1 MAGEV
6 SWVFKVA
13 VNDGALD
20 EFRALAAEMNEANE
34 AAEPDALIYEWFL
47 ADDGSTVHL
56 YERYADNA
64 AAMNHVARFGENFAG
79 RFLALVSVTGVD
91 IYGPAGDDLKEAVAG
106 FSPNYYASI
115 GGFAR

>member
-13 VNDGALD
+13 VNDGALE
-20 EFRALAAEMNEANE
+20 EFRALVAEMNDANE
-34 AAEPDALIYEWFL
+34 AAEPDTLTYEWFL
-47 ADDGSTVHL
+47 ADDDSTVHL
-56 YERYADNA
+56 YERYVDNA

-79 RFLALVSVTGVD
+79 RFLALLSVTGVD
-91 IYGPAGDDLKEAVAG
+91 IYGPAGADLKQALAG
-106 FSPNYYASI
+106 FSPTYYASI